1 MIGRAQP
8 LPLQPRS
15 SHTKARM
22 SAKLNH
28 AKSRPNKHSTALPFL
43 PPLSYSQAGSALL
56 SGYTRSCFRL
66 AACPHNWPASPFVYG
81 PSLLPAPSGCNNT
94 KHAPMAAATY
104 ADFSLDGPEIGTLV
118 IVVDRAKNLP
128 NRKTTK
134 QDPYCQARL
143 GKTCN
148 KTKTDRRGGQT
159 PRW

>member
-1 MIGRAQP
+1 
-8 LPLQPRS
+8 
-15 SHTKARM
+15 
-22 SAKLNH
+22 
-28 AKSRPNKHSTALPFL
+28 
-43 PPLSYSQAGSALL
+43 
-56 SGYTRSCFRL
+56 
-66 AACPHNWPASPFVYG
+66 
-81 PSLLPAPSGCNNT
+81 
-94 KHAPMAAATY
+94 MAAATF
-104 ADFSLDGPEIGTLV
+104 ADFSLDGPQIGTLV